1 MSNRLHLVQ
10 LPLVSRKECEKRFR
24 TAGYQV
30 EIDKT
35 KICAGW
41 LEGGKDACQVLFFT
55 KEEEEKKRNVLW
67 FQQTLWCEMCR

>member
-41 LEGGKDACQVLFFT
+41 LEGGKDACQVKSMLCKSLT
-55 KEEEEKKRNVLW
+55 ASASA
-67 FQQTLWCEMCR
+67 